1 MFMNRR
7 EFLKLSAAAPLISAV
22 SAISP
27 DAAFAIDKRALE
39 IVPVS
44 LRLGASRPFK
54 ALHIS
59 DTHLTFADDRE
70 NERKRTLAK
79 NRSRHFG
86 PAERWLDASLEYA
99 KSRNEIL
106 LHTGDLIDFVS
117 EKNLDFVQEKLQN
130 ADCFVSSG
138 NHEFSQYVGE
148 AKEDAAYKAQSY
160 DRVQKA
166 FPNDLTFCSR
176 EINRINFV
184 ALDDVYYNVTEDQF
198 RRFQAEIDK
207 GLPIV
212 ALCHC
217 PFYTPELFETAMRQ
231 PNAKCAYLT
240 GVPKD
245 RTADYEAGRR
255 EQQNPD
261 GATLEFLDWLRAQ
274 PLLKAVF
281 CGHLHYFW
289 SGPFSPTATQYVVGG
304 HFKGCAYEIAF
315 D

>member
-1 MFMNRR
+1 MNRR
-7 EFLKLSAAAPLISAV
+7 DFLKLGAAAPLISVVSTSSPSAV
-22 SAISP
+22 YAEEKSAP
-27 DAAFAIDKRALE
+27 E
-39 IVPVS
+39 IVPVA
-44 LRLGASRPFK
+44 LHLGASRPFK

-79 NRSRHFG
+79 NRSRYFG
-86 PAERWLDASLEYA
+86 SAERRLDASLEYA

-117 EKNLDFVQEKLQN
+117 EKNLEFVQEKFKN
-130 ADCFVSSG
+130 TDCFVSSG

-184 ALDDVYYNVTEDQF
+184 ALDDVYYNVTDDQF

-231 PNAKCAYLT
+231 PGAKCAYLT
-240 GVPKD
+240 GVPEV
-245 RTADYEAGRR
+245 RTEAYETNRR
-255 EQQNPD
+255 NQQKPD
-261 GATLEFLDWLRAQ
+261 AVTLEFLDWLRAQ

-304 HFKGCAYEIAF
+304 HFKGCTYEITF